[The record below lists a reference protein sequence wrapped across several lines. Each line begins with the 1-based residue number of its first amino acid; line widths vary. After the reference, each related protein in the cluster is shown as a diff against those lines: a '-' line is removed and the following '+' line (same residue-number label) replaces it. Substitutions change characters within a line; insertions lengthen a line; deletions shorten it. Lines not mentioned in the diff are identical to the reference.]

1 MRNYSKNTAL
11 SQAREE
17 STGLSNTLLKIAS
30 NSDISDIFG
39 DLVPYPHSHYFDHS
53 INRMVYAWY
62 IDGFFDTSKNV
73 RYLNDIIARFKISC
87 DCKLHSFKKSNNE
100 NIKPCKLKEFQ
111 GLKSL
116 AKEQLKHTLQVNSLI
131 RGDYVFTCI
140 VLQAEKYIK
149 TNGLID
155 YSVLESWAFDNFID
169 IAKDKGTLKAKCN
182 NCWNWY
188 FDRDW
193 KLFHTV
199 RIKKD
204 VEEVMA
210 TRVEHAI
217 RLGKNKE
224 KENIAKIKNAITG
237 LMADAMFKKK
247 NGTWNGKS
255 IAQYL
260 NLDERTV
267 SKYLKSL

>member
-1 MRNYSKNTAL
+1 MQNYSEINTVC
-11 SQAREE
+11 Q
-17 STGLSNTLLKIAS
+17 TNTLLKIAS

-131 RGDYVFTCI
+131 RGDYVYTCI

-155 YSVLESWAFDNFID
+155 YSVLESWAFENFID
-169 IAKDKGTLKAKCN
+169 IAKDKSTLKAKCR

-188 FDRDW
+188 LDRNW
-193 KLFHTV
+193 ELYHTK

-204 VEEVMA
+204 KGEVMA
-210 TRVEHAI
+210 TRQEQGRYMAD
-217 RLGKNKE
+217 LKSKEAKE
-224 KENIAKIKNAITG
+224 KIVNAVTG
-237 LMADAMFKKK
+237 LLAESMFKKK
-247 NGTWNGKS
+247 NGSWNAVAIAEYLS
-255 IAQYL
+255 I
-260 NLDERTV
+260 DPRTV
-267 SKYLKSL
+267 RKHLKDL

>member
-1 MRNYSKNTAL
+1 MK
-11 SQAREE
+11 
-17 STGLSNTLLKIAS
+17 
-30 NSDISDIFG
+30 
-39 DLVPYPHSHYFDHS
+39 
-53 INRMVYAWY
+53 
-62 IDGFFDTSKNV
+62 
-73 RYLNDIIARFKISC
+73 
-87 DCKLHSFKKSNNE
+87 
-100 NIKPCKLKEFQ
+100 
-111 GLKSL
+111 
-116 AKEQLKHTLQVNSLI
+116 
-131 RGDYVFTCI
+131 
-140 VLQAEKYIK
+140 
-149 TNGLID
+149 
-155 YSVLESWAFDNFID
+155 SWAFENFID

-255 IAQYL
+255 IAEYL

-267 SKYLKSL
+267 CKYLKSL